1 MGHTI
6 KLAALGA
13 VAFMVLDGVWLGLLM
28 KNFYRDQL
36 APIVRLADGG
46 IAPNWPAAFV
56 VYALLGTGIALFV
69 IPRASTVSLAAA
81 YGALFGLVVYGVYD
95 FTNYSTLR
103 QWPFVL
109 ALADVAWG
117 AAASAARSSGRPECG
132 SVRKQRNSPAQYP
145 IRAVSKLTGIAID
158 TLRAWERRH
167 RAVTPVRDDRGRM
180 YTDADIARLRL
191 LRGAVEHGH
200 SIGRLAGLT
209 DAELRRLAATADANA
224 ASAVAPTRRTPL
236 DTAALTAALQ
246 KYDAT
251 AIDQQIS
258 RLAAVLPPLE
268 LLRDVLM
275 PVLAQVG
282 DEWHRGPARIAH
294 EHLMSST
301 MRNILGSFLRLYAR
315 PDVSTRLLFATL
327 AGERHEIGTLGAA
340 MLAASSGL
348 GVAYLGPD
356 LPARE
361 IVESVRPAGAQVLV
375 LGLTA
380 TSAGKAKERELRTIV
395 RDLPKEVELWAGGR
409 GAVRH
414 TAVISPRG
422 LVLRDYN
429 AYQQELVRI
438 GGRVA

>member
-1 MGHTI
+1 MT
-6 KLAALGA
+6 K
-13 VAFMVLDGVWLGLLM
+13 
-28 KNFYRDQL
+28 
-36 APIVRLADGG
+36 
-46 IAPNWPAAFV
+46 
-56 VYALLGTGIALFV
+56 
-69 IPRASTVSLAAA
+69 PRH
-81 YGALFGLVVYGVYD
+81 
-95 FTNYSTLR
+95 
-103 QWPFVL
+103 
-109 ALADVAWG
+109 
-117 AAASAARSSGRPECG
+117 
-132 SVRKQRNSPAQYP
+132 SPARYP
-145 IRAVSKLTGIAID
+145 IRAVAKLTGVAID

-180 YTDADIARLRL
+180 YTDADVARLRL

-209 DAELRRLAATADANA
+209 DAELRHLAANTG
-224 ASAVAPTRRTPL
+224 ASAVSAVEPPPRTSL

-246 KYDAT
+246 TYDAT

-282 DEWHRGPARIAH
+282 DDWHRGPSRIAH
-294 EHLMSST
+294 EHLMSAT

-315 PDVSTRLLFATL
+315 PGASTRLLFATP

-348 GVAYLGPD
+348 SVAYLGPD
-356 LPARE
+356 LPAGE
-361 IVESVRPAGAQVLV
+361 IVESVSPAGAQVLV

-380 TSAGKAKERELRTIV
+380 TSTGKTREHELRTIV
-395 RDLPKEVELWAGGR
+395 RDLPKEVELWVGGR
-409 GAVRH
+409 GALRY
-414 TAVISPRG
+414 TALISPRG
-422 LVLRDYN
+422 LVLPDYN
-429 AYQQELVRI
+429 AYQRELVRV

>member
-1 MGHTI
+1 MT
-6 KLAALGA
+6 K
-13 VAFMVLDGVWLGLLM
+13 
-28 KNFYRDQL
+28 
-36 APIVRLADGG
+36 P
-46 IAPNWPAAFV
+46 
-56 VYALLGTGIALFV
+56 
-69 IPRASTVSLAAA
+69 
-81 YGALFGLVVYGVYD
+81 
-95 FTNYSTLR
+95 
-103 QWPFVL
+103 
-109 ALADVAWG
+109 
-117 AAASAARSSGRPECG
+117 
-132 SVRKQRNSPAQYP
+132 RNSYAQYP
-145 IRAVSKLTGIAID
+145 IRAVARLTGIAID

-200 SIGRLAGLT
+200 SIGRLARLT

-224 ASAVAPTRRTPL
+224 ASAVAPTARTPL

-294 EHLMSST
+294 EHLISST
-301 MRNILGSFLRLYAR
+301 MRNILGSSLRLYAR
-315 PDVSTRLLFATL
+315 PDVATRLLFATP

-348 GVAYLGPD
+348 GIAYLGPD

-375 LGLTA
+375 VGLTA
-380 TSAGKAKERELRTIV
+380 TSARKAMERELRTIV
-395 RDLPKEVELWAGGR
+395 RDLPREVAVWAGGR
-409 GAVRH
+409 GAGRY
-414 TAVISPRG
+414 AALISPRG

-429 AYQQELVRI
+429 EYQQELVRL
-438 GGRVA
+438 GGRAL

>member
-1 MGHTI
+1 M
-6 KLAALGA
+6 KRQAA
-13 VAFMVLDGVWLGLLM
+13 
-28 KNFYRDQL
+28 KPSR
-36 APIVRLADGG
+36 
-46 IAPNWPAAFV
+46 
-56 VYALLGTGIALFV
+56 
-69 IPRASTVSLAAA
+69 
-81 YGALFGLVVYGVYD
+81 
-95 FTNYSTLR
+95 
-103 QWPFVL
+103 
-109 ALADVAWG
+109 
-117 AAASAARSSGRPECG
+117 
-132 SVRKQRNSPAQYP
+132 YP
-145 IRAVSKLTGIAID
+145 IRAVSKLTGIGID

-167 RAVTPVRDDRGRM
+167 GAVTPGRDDRGRM
-180 YTDADIARLRL
+180 YTDADVARLRL

-209 DAELRRLAATADANA
+209 DAELRRLAATAEA
-224 ASAVAPTRRTPL
+224 APAVAHPPRTSL
-236 DTAALTAALQ
+236 DAAALTVALQ
-246 KYDAT
+246 KYDGT

-268 LLRDVLM
+268 LLQDVLM
-275 PVLAQVG
+275 PVLVQVG

-315 PDVSTRLLFATL
+315 PEVSTRLLFATP

-340 MLAASSGL
+340 MLAASCGL

-361 IVESVRPAGAQVLV
+361 IVETVRPAGAQVLV

-380 TSAGKAKERELRTIV
+380 TSAAKATERELRTIV

-414 TAVISPRG
+414 TALISPRG
-422 LVLRDYN
+422 LVLRDYG

>member
-1 MGHTI
+1 
-6 KLAALGA
+6 
-13 VAFMVLDGVWLGLLM
+13 M
-28 KNFYRDQL
+28 KKQSPVSR
-36 APIVRLADGG
+36 
-46 IAPNWPAAFV
+46 
-56 VYALLGTGIALFV
+56 
-69 IPRASTVSLAAA
+69 PRE
-81 YGALFGLVVYGVYD
+81 
-95 FTNYSTLR
+95 
-103 QWPFVL
+103 
-109 ALADVAWG
+109 ALA
-117 AAASAARSSGRPECG
+117 R
-132 SVRKQRNSPAQYP
+132 YP
-145 IRAVSKLTGIAID
+145 IRAVSKLTGLGID

-167 RAVTPVRDDRGRM
+167 NAVTPIRDDRGRM

-209 DAELRRLAATADANA
+209 DADLRQLAATAG
-224 ASAVAPTRRTPL
+224 ASAGSEGPPAPRTPL

-246 KYDAT
+246 KYDAPG
-251 AIDQQIS
+251 IDQQIS

-275 PVLAQVG
+275 PVLAHVG
-282 DEWHRGPARIAH
+282 DDWHRGPARIAH

-301 MRNILGSFLRLYAR
+301 IRNILGSFLRLYAR
-315 PDVSTRLLFATL
+315 PEVSTRLLFATV

-380 TSAGKAKERELRTIV
+380 TSAGKVTERELRTIV
-395 RDLPKEVELWAGGR
+395 QGLPKEVELWAGGR
-409 GAVRH
+409 GAERH
-414 TAVISPRG
+414 ASIITPRG
-422 LVLRDYN
+422 LLFGDYT
-429 AYQQELVRI
+429 AYQQELVRL
-438 GGRVA
+438 GGRIA

>member
-1 MGHTI
+1 
-6 KLAALGA
+6 
-13 VAFMVLDGVWLGLLM
+13 
-28 KNFYRDQL
+28 
-36 APIVRLADGG
+36 
-46 IAPNWPAAFV
+46 
-56 VYALLGTGIALFV
+56 
-69 IPRASTVSLAAA
+69 VSR
-81 YGALFGLVVYGVYD
+81 
-95 FTNYSTLR
+95 TRET
-103 QWPFVL
+103 
-109 ALADVAWG
+109 
-117 AAASAARSSGRPECG
+117 SAR
-132 SVRKQRNSPAQYP
+132 YP
-145 IRAVSKLTGIAID
+145 IRAVSRLTGIGID

-167 RAVTPVRDDRGRM
+167 GAVTPSRDDRGRM

-209 DAELRRLAATADANA
+209 DAELRRLAATAGANA
-224 ASAVAPTRRTPL
+224 ALAVVPTQRTPL

-246 KYDAT
+246 KFDAT

-282 DEWHRGPARIAH
+282 DEWHRGPARMAH

-380 TSAGKAKERELRTIV
+380 TLAGKAKERDLRTIV

-414 TAVISPRG
+414 TAIISPRG

-438 GGRVA
+438 GGRIW

>member
-1 MGHTI
+1 MRIAVFGGTGVTGKLLIAQALDEGDSVTAYARHQE
-6 KLAALGA
+6 KLA
-13 VAFMVLDGVWLGLLM
+13 
-28 KNFYRDQL
+28 
-36 APIVRLADGG
+36 IVNDRLTVVKGELS
-46 IAPNWPAAFV
+46 AA
-56 VYALLGTGIALFV
+56 AGTGRCPSAV
-69 IPRASTVSLAAA
+69 PE
-81 YGALFGLVVYGVYD
+81 G
-95 FTNYSTLR
+95 
-103 QWPFVL
+103 WPQ
-109 ALADVAWG
+109 DW
-117 AAASAARSSGRPECG
+117 SR
-132 SVRKQRNSPAQYP
+132 
-145 IRAVSKLTGIAID
+145 
-158 TLRAWERRH
+158 ERRLPEERGH
-167 RAVTPVRDDRGRM
+167 RHVP
-180 YTDADIARLRL
+180 LP
-191 LRGAVEHGH
+191 
-200 SIGRLAGLT
+200 
-209 DAELRRLAATADANA
+209 
-224 ASAVAPTRRTPL
+224 APTRRTPI

-258 RLAAVLPPLE
+258 RLASVLPPLE

-282 DEWHRGPARIAH
+282 DDWHRGPARIAH

-315 PDVSTRLLFATL
+315 PEASPRLLFATV

-409 GAVRH
+409 GAARYASII
-414 TAVISPRG
+414 TSRG
-422 LVLRDYN
+422 LVFGDYA
-429 AYQQELVRI
+429 AYQQALIRI

>member
-1 MGHTI
+1 MS
-6 KLAALGA
+6 K
-13 VAFMVLDGVWLGLLM
+13 
-28 KNFYRDQL
+28 
-36 APIVRLADGG
+36 AP
-46 IAPNWPAAFV
+46 
-56 VYALLGTGIALFV
+56 GTT
-69 IPRASTVSLAAA
+69 AS
-81 YGALFGLVVYGVYD
+81 
-95 FTNYSTLR
+95 
-103 QWPFVL
+103 
-109 ALADVAWG
+109 
-117 AAASAARSSGRPECG
+117 
-132 SVRKQRNSPAQYP
+132 YP
-145 IRAVSKLTGIAID
+145 IRAVSRLTGIGID

-167 RAVTPVRDDRGRM
+167 GAVTPIRDDRGRM

-191 LRGAVEHGH
+191 LRGAVEQGH

-209 DAELRRLAATADANA
+209 DAELRRLAATAG
-224 ASAVAPTRRTPL
+224 ASAVSDVAPARRAPL

-268 LLRDVLM
+268 LLQDVLM

-282 DEWHRGPARIAH
+282 NEWHQGTARIAH

-301 MRNILGSFLRLYAR
+301 MRNILGSFVRLYAH
-315 PDVSTRLLFATL
+315 PGVPTRLLFATL

-356 LPARE
+356 LPAPE
-361 IVESVRPAGAQVLV
+361 IVESVRQAGVRVLV

-380 TSAGKAKERELRTIV
+380 TTAGKAKERELRMIV
-395 RDLPKEVELWAGGR
+395 RDLPKEVELWMGGR

-414 TAVISPRG
+414 AALISPRG
-422 LVLRDYN
+422 LVLRDYH
-429 AYQQELVRI
+429 AYQQELARI
-438 GGRVA
+438 VGQMA